1 MNTAGSSGEISTQ
14 KTAVEKK
21 KEYIKGKKHIQWTHR
36 KSLSTKQ
43 SRDSGEEAQHLLEGF
58 SFYSL

>member
-21 KEYIKGKKHIQWTHR
+21 KSILRVRNTYSGHR

-43 SRDSGEEAQHLLEGF
+43 SRDSGDEAQHLLEGF
-58 SFYSL
+58 SFHSL

>member
-21 KEYIKGKKHIQWTHR
+21 EYIKDKKHIQWTHR
-36 KSLSTKQ
+36 KRLSTKQ
-43 SRDSGEEAQHLLEGF
+43 SRD
-58 SFYSL
+58 